1 MKKKRYNGNK
11 IRIKQRTENKI
22 KQTYRKIEGQN
33 RYPNGEIKRKHGEK
47 GKESKVQRN
56 KEHNR
61 RERRK
66 QRERAR
72 ERESG
77 RKKESGS
84 LYVHSPILTSVF
96 RSFTDP

>member
-1 MKKKRYNGNK
+1 MYNGNK

-22 KQTYRKIEGQN
+22 KQTCRKIEGQN
-33 RYPNGEIKRKHGEK
+33 RYRNGEIKRKHGEK

-56 KEHNR
+56 KEHSR
-61 RERRK
+61 RERDVK
-66 QRERAR
+66 RERAEEASQKDNR
-72 ERESG
+72 
-77 RKKESGS
+77 S